1 MANIEPAIGVIQL
14 IDKATA
20 PIKAVINSLSNL
32 SNTSKKV
39 IPGVDSIQ
47 KSINRLGRVN
57 ANTKR
62 NTDNIQGQAI
72 ATAGLVLSM
81 KKIIQPAI
89 DFEQSMMDLKSVM
102 YGLNPT
108 SNEATQGM
116 KLLEEQA
123 KALGAATAYSA
134 VDAANAQ
141 LLLGKA
147 GLTAAQTLAAV
158 PNVLALASATGTEL
172 ANSASV
178 VSDLMGSFGMK
189 AEETAKLV
197 DILAKAANGAN
208 VDVGDLFES
217 LKIAAPI
224 GKSLGQSVTDVVS
237 AVSLLGN
244 AGIKGSEAGT
254 ALRGMMS
261 RLVKPATDA
270 QKVINSL
277 GIKLVEKNGDLK
289 KIPEIFAELDKKMGK
304 LNQTKKASALVS
316 IFGQETLSAA
326 TILMDINK
334 SGAIAK
340 FSADLADSAGV
351 AAQMSKI
358 RLNSIKGDLDNLSS
372 AVESL
377 AISFGSFLSP
387 AIRGITQVLTIV
399 ANDIGKVIDTNGE
412 LVKTI
417 GLVVAGLV
425 VFKVAALALTATL
438 WVLTPVITTL
448 IGLTKLLK
456 YGIIGLNAVMALN
469 PVGLAIIAIAGLI
482 AAIVLAYHNFETFR
496 EMVKKLGN
504 DILAF
509 FATPIKYVMDLIS
522 QLPDEF
528 VPDGWKQ
535 SISEFRSTLNSLV
548 LPKEIDFNV
557 GSNVGGFN
565 LPQTADQNAIN
576 DIRANINSN
585 TPKINNEA
593 IINVNIADNKVQSIE
608 TEGDFKSKAFLNS
621 GVQQ

>member
-32 SNTSKKV
+32 TSINKKV
-39 IPGVDSIQ
+39 IPTVDGVQ

-57 ANTKR
+57 ANIKR
-62 NTDNIQGQAI
+62 NTDNIAGQAV
-72 ATAGLVLSM
+72 ATAGLVLGM
-81 KKIIQPAI
+81 KAAIQPAI

-147 GLTAAQTLAAV
+147 GLTAAQTLSAV
-158 PNVLALASATGTEL
+158 PNVLALASATGEDL

-254 ALRGMMS
+254 ALRAMMS
-261 RLVKPATDA
+261 RLVKPAKDA
-270 QKVINSL
+270 QDVINEL
-277 GIKLVEKNGDLK
+277 GIKLVEKNGQLK

-316 IFGQETLSAA
+316 IFGQEALSAA

-334 SGAIAK
+334 TGEIAK
-340 FSADLADSAGV
+340 FSADLKDSVGV

-358 RLNSIKGDLDNLSS
+358 RLNTLNGDIDNLSS

-387 AIRGITQVLTIV
+387 AIRATTQVLTVI
-399 ANDIGKVIDTNGE
+399 ANDVGKLIDTNGE
-412 LVKTI
+412 LVKNI
-417 GLVVAGLV
+417 GLVVGGLIA
-425 VFKVAALALTATL
+425 FKVAALAGAVTM
-438 WVLTPVITTL
+438 WMLTPAITAVIAVMNAFKL
-448 IGLTKLLK
+448 ILIAVNAVIALNPLGLLIIGLTALVS
-456 YGIIGLNAVMALN
+456 GL
-469 PVGLAIIAIAGLI
+469 
-482 AAIVLAYHNFETFR
+482 VLAYNNFENFR
-496 EMVKKLGN
+496 NMVKDVGN
-504 DILAF
+504 SILTF
-509 FATPIKYVMDLIS
+509 FATPIKYVLDLIS
-522 QLPDEF
+522 QIPNEFLPE
-528 VPDGWKQ
+528 GWKK
-535 SISEFRSTLNSLV
+535 SVVEFKKTIESLEDAQKRLPTPATIGNTIPKPANSNNIDKILFDINRSN
-548 LPKEIDFNV
+548 
-557 GSNVGGFN
+557 
-565 LPQTADQNAIN
+565 
-576 DIRANINSN
+576 ANIN
-585 TPKINNEA
+585 NNA
-593 IINVNIADNKVQSIE
+593 IINVNVKNDKIE
-608 TEGDFKSKAFLNS
+608 NVTTTGDFKTKAFLNT